1 MAIPLI
7 VPGLRGSGPDHW
19 QTWLE
24 AQLPGA
30 QRVQQADW
38 EVPDLLRWSI
48 AVANH
53 IGRLNAPIVLVGHSF
68 GALAAALAGSVRS
81 DWIEAAFLVA
91 PADPVK
97 FGATHLLPRRPLP
110 FPSMVVASTNDPWVS
125 HEVARG
131 WAARWGSRFVSVGPM
146 GHINADSGHGPWPQ
160 GLALLGEL
168 PCAPRAQPDTPRRSA
183 HCGNSAAL
191 AA

>member
-24 AQLPGA
+24 RQLPAA
-30 QRVQQADW
+30 QRVQQAAWDA
-38 EVPDLLRWSI
+38 PDLLRWSI

-53 IGRLNAPIVLVGHSF
+53 IGRLDAPVVLIGHSF

-81 DWIEAAFLVA
+81 DWIAAAFLVA

-97 FGATHLLPRRPLP
+97 FGTTHLLPRRPLP

-131 WAARWGSRFVSVGPM
+131 WAARWDSRFVSVGPL

-168 PCAPRAQPDTPRRSA
+168 PGALWSQPAMPRRLA
-183 HCGNSAAL
+183 QCANAAAF

>member
-24 AQLPGA
+24 GQLPDA
-30 QRVQQADW
+30 RRVQQADW

-53 IGRLNAPIVLVGHSF
+53 IGRLDAPVVLIAHSF
-68 GALAAALAGSVRS
+68 GALAAALAGTVRS
-81 DWIEAAFLVA
+81 DWIEAAMLVA

-110 FPSMVVASTNDPWVS
+110 FPSMVVASTNDPWVG

-131 WAARWGSRFVSVGPM
+131 WASRWDSRFVSVGAL
-146 GHINADSGHGPWPQ
+146 GHINTESGQGPWPQ
-160 GLALLGEL
+160 GLALLDEL
-168 PCAPRAQPDTPRRSA
+168 LGVARSQRSA
-183 HCGNSAAL
+183 PTQSANCAN
-191 AA
+191 AAVFAA

>member
-24 AQLPGA
+24 TKLPGA
-30 QRVQQADW
+30 LRVQQADW
-38 EVPDLLRWSI
+38 EAPDLLRWSI
-48 AVANH
+48 MVANQ
-53 IGRLNAPIVLVGHSF
+53 IARIEAPVVLIGHSF
-68 GALAAALAGSVRS
+68 GALAAALAASVRS
-81 DWIEAAFLVA
+81 DLIEAAFLVA

-97 FGATHLLPRRPLP
+97 FGATHMVPRGPLR
-110 FPSMVVASTNDPWVS
+110 FPSMVVASTNDPWVN

-131 WAARWGSRFVSVGPM
+131 WAKRWNSRFVSVGAL
-146 GHINADSGHGPWPQ
+146 GHINTESGHGPWLQ
-160 GLALLGEL
+160 GLALLEEL
-168 PCAPRAQPDTPRRSA
+168 RAGIRPERSPQLRSA
-183 HCGNSAAL
+183 SGPSAAVV

>member
-24 AQLPGA
+24 AKLPDA
-30 QRVQQADW
+30 QRVQQANW
-38 EVPDLLRWSI
+38 ESPDLLRWSI
-48 AVANH
+48 TVANQ
-53 IGRLNAPIVLVGHSF
+53 IGRIDAPVVLIGHSF
-68 GALAAALAGSVRS
+68 GALAAALAASVRS
-81 DWIEAAFLVA
+81 DQIEAAFLVA

-97 FGATHLLPRRPLP
+97 FGAAQLLPRGSLR
-110 FPSMVVASTNDPWVS
+110 FPSMVVASTNDPWVN

-131 WAARWGSRFVSVGPM
+131 WANRWDSRFVSVGAQ
-146 GHINADSGHGPWPQ
+146 GHINTESGHGPWLQ
-160 GLALLGEL
+160 GLALLEDLMGGIRL
-168 PCAPRAQPDTPRRSA
+168 RRSPQLR
-183 HCGNSAAL
+183 SASRRNVAVT